1 MKKIGKALLFLL
13 GGFMVLMFL
22 LGALAGAFE
31 NDEKVAQPSETVVA
45 SEATETTIET
55 PVEEVKQSVIGD
67 KLQVGDV
74 VFTVN
79 ERSRATNVGGEYGV
93 NSKGEFLI
101 LDVSV
106 ENLGNE
112 AITVDSSY
120 FKLLSNGKTFEAD
133 SSAGIYAN
141 EDADFFYESIN
152 PDLTMTGKVV
162 FDISTAMH
170 EEELVVQ
177 VQTGIFGTETG
188 EIALR

>member
-79 ERSRATNVGGEYGV
+79 ERSRATNAGGEYGV

-177 VQTGIFGTETG
+177 VQTGMFGTETG

>member
-177 VQTGIFGTETG
+177 VQTGMFGTETG